1 MRVHRRYHYMGETQ
15 LTILYEFDTEAEM
28 NESGLMNDPRRTTC
42 FESGGKYYVGGHFEM
57 KKVFICSRYR
67 ADEKHTTEDNVRR
80 AVFACACAA
89 AKGYAPYAPHL
100 YLPRCFDDRY
110 PAERELGMAVG
121 RAFLAVCDEVWQW
134 GATVSAGMAAELD
147 LAKELGIPIKV
158 FNSIGVPRDQWNSV
172 KFAGVPEYE
181 EACRKAGKTL

>member
-1 MRVHRRYHYMGETQ
+1 
-15 LTILYEFDTEAEM
+15 
-28 NESGLMNDPRRTTC
+28 
-42 FESGGKYYVGGHFEM
+42 
-57 KKVFICSRYR
+57 
-67 ADEKHTTEDNVRR
+67 
-80 AVFACACAA
+80 
-89 AKGYAPYAPHL
+89 
-100 YLPRCFDDRY
+100 
-110 PAERELGMAVG
+110 MAVG